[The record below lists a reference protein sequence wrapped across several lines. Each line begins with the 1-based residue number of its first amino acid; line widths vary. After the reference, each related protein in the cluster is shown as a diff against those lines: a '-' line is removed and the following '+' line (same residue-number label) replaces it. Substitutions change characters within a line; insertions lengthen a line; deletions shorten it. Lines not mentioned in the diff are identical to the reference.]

1 VSDELKS
8 IYEAQHPTDWAGR
21 FFDSATPCDLFR
33 RGDKKSTANN
43 VMEPTLVGWMANKG
57 TRLRAPDVLV
67 QDNAGASP
75 QYQDGKMQGLKLN
88 VKGENMTGSQRK
100 TAAASMVVDGANLIV
115 KGCRNSRGDH
125 RGLSL
130 NNKVDLEQKHYVWFE
145 IIKNTNIPAGL
156 AVIRDAAPGG
166 DGYAHYTVAP
176 KDDMPLS
183 LFLAN
188 LGSLLPAGAKI
199 HKPGAK

>member
-1 VSDELKS
+1 
-8 IYEAQHPTDWAGR
+8 
-21 FFDSATPCDLFR
+21 
-33 RGDKKSTANN
+33 
-43 VMEPTLVGWMANKG
+43 MEPTLIGWMANKS
-57 TRLRAPDVLV
+57 RRMRAPDVLV
-67 QDNAGASP
+67 LDKTGASP
-75 QYQDGKMQGLKLN
+75 QYQDDKMTGLKLN
-88 VKGENMTGSQRK
+88 VNGENMTRSQRK
-100 TAAASMVVDGANLIV
+100 NAGASLVLDGTNLIV

-130 NNKVDLEQKHYVWFE
+130 NNKVDLKQGHYVWFE
-145 IIKNTNIPAGL
+145 IIKNTDIPPGL

-199 HKPGAK
+199 HKPGVK